1 MKLES
6 LMRKQLPEYVYQ
18 LLRRIGEIG
27 DETGRSV
34 FVVGGFVR
42 DLLMKRP
49 NLDVDIMLQ
58 GDGIEFAYA
67 LAERE
72 EGKVKRHRQFGTA
85 VVILADGLK
94 VDVATAREET
104 YARPGALPSVEPGS
118 IEADLQRRDF
128 SINAMAIQLN
138 KALLGE
144 LVDLYSGRS
153 DLRDGFVRVL
163 HQNSFA
169 DDPTRIFR
177 AIRFEQRYGFSIDL
191 HTEWLLRDALEEG
204 YLTKISRQRLRN
216 EILLI
221 LKEEKPFPAVNRLAH
236 FELTKY
242 IHPSISISGK
252 LAELFD
258 KVKEILDWWASAA
271 DGDRAD
277 AVLLNLMALL
287 DQLDEEGVEDVSK
300 RLALSKKYTET
311 LRISKIHLPGI
322 FQRMDGMKI
331 PPSEIYGMLKGLP
344 LEVLLSAMARS
355 PGTCESISSYL
366 TELRKIKPLVNGS
379 DLGELKYPAGP
390 LYSQILD
397 RTFAAQ
403 LDGQIADKDQA
414 IQFIKSQFS
423 L

>member
-6 LMRKQLPEYVYQ
+6 LMRKQLPQHIYQ

-49 NLDVDIMLQ
+49 NLDVDIMVQ
-58 GDGIEFAYA
+58 GDGIEFAHA
-67 LAERE
+67 LAERA

-85 VVILADGLK
+85 VVTLADGFK
-94 VDVATAREET
+94 VDVATARTET
-104 YARPGALPSVEPGS
+104 YACPGALPSVEPGS
-118 IEADLQRRDF
+118 IETDLKRRDF
-128 SINAMAIQLN
+128 SINAMAVQLN
-138 KALLGE
+138 EAFFGK
-144 LVDLYSGRS
+144 LVDLYGGES
-153 DLRDGFVRVL
+153 DLRYGFVRVL
-163 HQNSFA
+163 HQNSFM

-177 AIRFEQRYGFSIDL
+177 AIRFEQRYGFSIEPD
-191 HTEWLLRDALEEG
+191 TELILQDALKGG

-221 LKEEKPFPAVNRLAH
+221 LKEEKPFPAVSRLAH
-236 FELTKY
+236 FNLVKY
-242 IHPSISISGK
+242 IHPSISISDK
-252 LAELFD
+252 LAELFHR
-258 KVKEILDWWASAA
+258 VKEILDWWNSTSDDNGA
-271 DGDRAD
+271 DT
-277 AVLLNLMALL
+277 VLLNLMVLL
-287 DQLDEEGVEDVSK
+287 DQLDKEDVEDVSK
-300 RLALSKKYTET
+300 RLALSKKYTEA
-311 LRISKIHLPGI
+311 LRISKTHLPDI
-322 FQRMDGMKI
+322 FQRMDGVKI

-344 LEVLLSAMARS
+344 LEVLLSVMVRS
-355 PGTCESISSYL
+355 PGACESISSYL
-366 TELRKIKPLVNGS
+366 TKLRKIRPLVNGN

-403 LDGQIADKDQA
+403 LDGQIGDKDQA
-414 IQFIKSQFS
+414 IQFIKSRFS

>member
-1 MKLES
+1 M
-6 LMRKQLPEYVYQ
+6 V
-18 LLRRIGEIG
+18 
-27 DETGRSV
+27 T
-34 FVVGGFVR
+34 
-42 DLLMKRP
+42 
-49 NLDVDIMLQ
+49 
-58 GDGIEFAYA
+58 
-67 LAERE
+67 
-72 EGKVKRHRQFGTA
+72 
-85 VVILADGLK
+85 LADGFK

-104 YARPGALPSVEPGS
+104 YARPGALPSVEPGP
-118 IEADLQRRDF
+118 IEEDLKRRDF

-138 KALLGE
+138 EALLGK
-144 LVDLYSGRS
+144 LVDLYGGES
-153 DLRDGFVRVL
+153 DLRDGLVSVL

-177 AIRFEQRYGFSIDL
+177 AIRFEQRYGFSIEPD
-191 HTEWLLRDALEEG
+191 TELLLQDALAEG

-221 LKEEKPFPAVNRLAH
+221 LKEEKLFPAVSRLAH
-236 FELTKY
+236 FDLTKY
-242 IHPSISISGK
+242 IHPSISISDK

-258 KVKEILDWWASAA
+258 RVKEILDWWNSAS
-271 DGDRAD
+271 DNDRAD
-277 AVLLNLMALL
+277 VVLINLMALL
-287 DQLDEEGVEDVSK
+287 DQLDEADVEDVSK

-322 FQRMDGMKI
+322 FQRMDGVKI
-331 PPSEIYGMLKGLP
+331 PLSEIYGMLKGLP
-344 LEVLLSAMARS
+344 LEVLLFAMVRS
-355 PGTCESISSYL
+355 PGTCEGISSYL
-366 TELRKIKPLVNGS
+366 TKLRKARPLVNGS

-414 IQFIKSQFS
+414 IQFIKSRFP